1 MYIYMYI
8 YICMYLW
15 MMCCIHRII
24 KYICDL
30 FKHAFVSTG
39 YTEAYCFM
47 GEARDLGWITSV
59 QKLEWTCTQHCISSP
74 VLDQQTW
81 FKRKF

>member
-1 MYIYMYI
+1 MY
-8 YICMYLW
+8 MYLW

-47 GEARDLGWITSV
+47 GEARDLGWIFLV
-59 QKLEWTCTQHCISSP
+59 FRQKLEWTWVCLKMLGIFP
-74 VLDQQTW
+74 M
-81 FKRKF
+81 K